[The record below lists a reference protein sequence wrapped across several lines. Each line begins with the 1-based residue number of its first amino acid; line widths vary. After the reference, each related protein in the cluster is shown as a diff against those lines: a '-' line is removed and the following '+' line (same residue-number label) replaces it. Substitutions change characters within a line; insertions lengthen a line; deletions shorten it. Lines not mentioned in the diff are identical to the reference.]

1 MESQNVHDNGGVDIE
16 KKGSFDVTQAPGPPS
31 EEEGVQTGWW
41 KQVTSFGVELRG
53 IEPVPVEQRTDTRA
67 VNIFSLWW
75 TLSLSLLPITTGLV
89 GTLFMGLSL
98 KAACLVILF
107 FNLLGGIPPAAFGIL
122 GPKTGMRQLVQ
133 ARYSFGL
140 YFVAVASVMSMA
152 TATGWAIVST
162 IVAGQ
167 TLSAVSGGSLSWNVG
182 IVIISVVSLAIAF
195 MGYKV
200 VHTYERW
207 AWIPSLVAIL
217 FATGCG
223 GRLLSNQ
230 APTAPATAQGVLSFA
245 CTVTAYTMTWATMA
259 SDFSV
264 YITPDTSK
272 IRLFT
277 YTYCGILI
285 PTIPLMCLGAA
296 IGGAVPSYDSWLEA
310 FDAGSTGGVMLEM
323 MNSTGGFGKFVAVV
337 LAFSLMGNI
346 SGTLYAITVQFQILL
361 PLFARVPRYVFA
373 VVVTGVIIGTAIP
386 VSHTLIESL
395 ENFLGVIAYWAAVFI
410 GVVGTEFLYFRGGDF
425 RSYDHS
431 TWNVGGKLPPGFA
444 AVGAVT
450 IPFGLIVPCMA
461 QAWYTGPVGEKTG
474 DIGYEVGMVLS
485 ILTYLVLRT
494 LEKRWFG
501 R

>member
-1 MESQNVHDNGGVDIE
+1 MTIRRFLDS
-16 KKGSFDVTQAPGPPS
+16 
-31 EEEGVQTGWW
+31 
-41 KQVTSFGVELRG
+41 
-53 IEPVPVEQRTDTRA
+53 
-67 VNIFSLWW
+67 
-75 TLSLSLLPITTGLV
+75 ITTGLV

-272 IRLFT
+272 
-277 YTYCGILI
+277 
-285 PTIPLMCLGAA
+285 
-296 IGGAVPSYDSWLEA
+296 
-310 FDAGSTGGVMLEM
+310 
-323 MNSTGGFGKFVAVV
+323 
-337 LAFSLMGNI
+337 
-346 SGTLYAITVQFQILL
+346 
-361 PLFARVPRYVFA
+361 
-373 VVVTGVIIGTAIP
+373 
-386 VSHTLIESL
+386 
-395 ENFLGVIAYWAAVFI
+395 
-410 GVVGTEFLYFRGGDF
+410 
-425 RSYDHS
+425 
-431 TWNVGGKLPPGFA
+431 
-444 AVGAVT
+444 
-450 IPFGLIVPCMA
+450 
-461 QAWYTGPVGEKTG
+461 
-474 DIGYEVGMVLS
+474 
-485 ILTYLVLRT
+485 
-494 LEKRWFG
+494 
-501 R
+501 